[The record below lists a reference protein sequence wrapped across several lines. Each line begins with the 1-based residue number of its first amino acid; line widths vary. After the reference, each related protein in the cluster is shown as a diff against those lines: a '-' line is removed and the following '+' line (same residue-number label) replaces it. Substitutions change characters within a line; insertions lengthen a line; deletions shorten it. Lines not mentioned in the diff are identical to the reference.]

1 MLSSV
6 PCFSILFGTH
16 LCCPSVSG
24 FKIKRQQQK
33 KTQPNHFKYLAP
45 CFHLPPE
52 GAHLHQAGHRG
63 GRFDGRAA
71 VLLWHGALGAVDELD
86 AGDGP
91 LSHAQVAGRRAR
103 PSPHDLPPGST
114 TAIVFYLSFL
124 FFFFRRFCPLWLI
137 SLVWTALPGRAAV
150 MVAGD
155 HSCGFGEVAALGV
168 LHHLLLLRL
177 PLCFPSTVQHP
188 VGHASSARYTAHSL
202 LGAPPVFRKSF
213 PIPSE

>member
-6 PCFSILFGTH
+6 PWFSILFGTH

-33 KTQPNHFKYLAP
+33 KTRPNHFKYLAP

-114 TAIVFYLSFL
+114 TAIVLYLSFYFL
-124 FFFFRRFCPLWLI
+124 FFSTILSVVANQPGLDCATWPGSCDGCRRPQLRVWGGGCTRSPPPPPPPPPPPLLPEH
-137 SLVWTALPGRAAV
+137 STAPCWSR
-150 MVAGD
+150 
-155 HSCGFGEVAALGV
+155 
-168 LHHLLLLRL
+168 LLRTL
-177 PLCFPSTVQHP
+177 HCTLL
-188 VGHASSARYTAHSL
+188 AWSATC
-202 LGAPPVFRKSF
+202 V
-213 PIPSE
+213 SEIVSNSE